1 MALIDA
7 APNTD
12 GRTPPRYRDLYD
24 PFTPEEM
31 AVLPQL
37 KRFVECY
44 EGDKELRDNLQ
55 NGGATPEQL
64 ALLKEVG
71 ITFDIKE
78 MSPMWERKELFEQ
91 ALRDPDSPEA
101 AQALMTME
109 EHPLL
114 HLWGR
119 FQLRKAEMYIDQR
132 RWVTTTPSASAKYT
146 AWRRRRI
153 QATRSELGSYGY
165 NIDHP
170 SLAIE
175 LALGCS
181 VGCHFCA
188 FDAPKLTQTFD
199 INAPGNRELFR
210 GVSQSLK
217 KHLGWSSGHALLYW
231 STEPA
236 DNPHYIQFME
246 EYLDVTGS
254 AVCTATARA
263 DEEWV
268 SKLLTHYRRL
278 QQPWPRISVLTRSI
292 MYKIMKRFTPEE
304 SRDMALL
311 MQQKDGEEM
320 RLKVPGGR
328 DKMLARLDTYE
339 DLREK
344 DGQRRPED
352 MVVPQGSIACVSGFL
367 INIIQRSIKVI
378 SPCYTTPEY
387 RYGYRVFA
395 EATFTDA
402 EDFDRLMTDLI
413 DRVMVIDP
421 YDDMPMKFRDDLKYR
436 PIEGGFQ
443 VRSREQVHEC
453 SGDEVYGPLG
463 TLLHQGNLTYAQVVD
478 ELVDNQGF
486 DPMMT
491 TAIIRSLFDQGFLCE
506 MDIVAP
512 DYEADTADQSTIQ
525 PSPAPM

>member
-1 MALIDA
+1 MALIDIA
-7 APNTD
+7 RDAE

-24 PFTPEEM
+24 PFTPEEL
-31 AVLPQL
+31 ALLPQI
-37 KRFVECY
+37 KRFYECY
-44 EGDKELRDNLQ
+44 EGDKELRDNLH
-55 NGGATPEQL
+55 GAGATPEQL
-64 ALLKEVG
+64 ALLKEIG
-71 ITFDIKE
+71 ITFDIQE
-78 MSPMWERKELFEQ
+78 LAPMWQRRDLFEQ
-91 ALRDPDSPEA
+91 VLRDPDSEGAAEA
-101 AQALMTME
+101 LLMME
-109 EHPLL
+109 AHPLL

-119 FQLRKAEMYIDQR
+119 FTLRKAEMYIEQR
-132 RWVTTTPSASAKYT
+132 RWVTTTPSESAKYT

-153 QATRSELGSYGY
+153 QATRSELGAYGY

-181 VGCHFCA
+181 VGCYFCA
-188 FDAPKLTQTFD
+188 FDAPKLQQTFD
-199 INAPGNRELFR
+199 INVPENLELFR
-210 GVSQSLK
+210 GVSDSLRRQ
-217 KHLGWSSGHALLYW
+217 LGWSAGHALLYW

-236 DNPHYIQFME
+236 DNPHYIKFME
-246 EYLDVTGS
+246 EYLQVTGS

-263 DEEWV
+263 DEQWV
-268 SKLLTHYRRL
+268 SSLLTHYRRL

-292 MYKIMKRFTPEE
+292 MYKVMKRFTPQEA
-304 SRDMALL
+304 RDMTLL

-344 DGQRRPED
+344 DGERRPED

-367 INIIQRSIKVI
+367 INLLNKTIKVI
-378 SPCYTTPEY
+378 SPCYTTPQY
-387 RYGYRVFA
+387 RYGYRTFA

-402 EDFDRLMTDLI
+402 ADFDRTLTDLI
-413 DRVMVIDP
+413 DRVMVFEP

-436 PIEGGFQ
+436 PLDTGFQ

-453 SGDEVYGPLG
+453 SGNEIYGPLG
-463 TLLHQGNLTYAQVVD
+463 AMLHEGTFTYAQVVD
-478 ELVDNQGF
+478 RMVEHHGF
-486 DPMMT
+486 DPIMT

-506 MDIVAP
+506 MNVIAP
-512 DYEADTADQSTIQ
+512 DYRAAGTAE
-525 PSPAPM
+525 PMQMSVN